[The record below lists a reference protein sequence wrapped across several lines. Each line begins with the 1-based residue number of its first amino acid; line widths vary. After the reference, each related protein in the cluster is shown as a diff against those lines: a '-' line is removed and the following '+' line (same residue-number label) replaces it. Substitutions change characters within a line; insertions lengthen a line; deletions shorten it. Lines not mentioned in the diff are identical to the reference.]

1 MFFVCEIEY
10 FVLMFDLIKAHHFG
24 TCEYNK
30 LEKKGEFMKKFIV
43 GLIICGLVIAGYFIF
58 KGESKDEQK
67 LTKVK
72 VGEVTHSVFYA
83 PQYVAHSL
91 GYFEDE
97 GLDVEILL
105 TSGAD
110 KVTAAVLS
118 GDVQIGFCG
127 SESTIYIYQQGEKD
141 YLVNFGALTKR
152 DGSFLVSR
160 ENIKDFTVND
170 LKGKKILGGRE
181 GGMPAMTLEWALN
194 SNGISSD
201 STDIDTSVEFSSMSG
216 SFIGG
221 NGDFVTLFEPTA
233 SELVDKGYGYIVAN
247 IGELG
252 GVVPY
257 TAYNARKSFIENN
270 PEIIEA
276 FTRAIEKGLEYVNK
290 SNNEQIANK
299 LLPFFPDTSLN
310 DLISSVKAY
319 KDNNTWPNNTTFTKE
334 SFDHLQEIVVEAGQ
348 LKEDQVVNYEDLIYV
363 R

>member
-1 MFFVCEIEY
+1 
-10 FVLMFDLIKAHHFG
+10 
-24 TCEYNK
+24 
-30 LEKKGEFMKKFIV
+30 MKKFII
-43 GLIICGLVIAGYFIF
+43 GLILCGLVIAGFLIF
-58 KGESKDEQK
+58 KGGTKDEEN

-83 PQYVAHSL
+83 PQYVAHAL

-127 SESTIYIYQQGEKD
+127 SEATIYIYQQGEKD

-152 DGSFLVSR
+152 DGSFLVAR
-160 ENIKDFTVND
+160 EDIKDFSVND
-170 LKGKKILGGRE
+170 LKGKKILGGRQ

-194 SNGISSD
+194 SNGVSSD
-201 STDIDTSVEFSSMSG
+201 EADIDTSVEFSSMSG

-233 SELVDKGYGYIVAN
+233 SELEEKGYGYIVASV
-247 IGELG
+247 GELG

-257 TAYNARKSFIENN
+257 TAYNAKKSYIKDNPKVIEGFNK
-270 PEIIEA
+270 
-276 FTRAIEKGLEYVNK
+276 AIQKGLDYVFSHSDAEVADVIGEYFPNTSKDDLTGIVKRYRDSDSWFTTTYIEEADFEHIEEIMENAGYLSEK
-290 SNNEQIANK
+290 APYDK
-299 LLPFFPDTSLN
+299 L
-310 DLISSVKAY
+310 V
-319 KDNNTWPNNTTFTKE
+319 DNTFSKE
-334 SFDHLQEIVVEAGQ
+334 
-348 LKEDQVVNYEDLIYV
+348 